1 MSPDTTTDKTSG
13 ISQKVEESL
22 LPIDVAAIAK
32 NPEDVGITK
41 EETATREIVA
51 NIPLGIKGGGKTLI
65 TCEKGIKAFVKD
77 VLAKDGNHLPNS
89 ELGVWV
95 YYLTEGVKRD
105 FGRTWESAPTCL
117 KPKETKTEKAAK
129 EKKRIITKA
138 EKNELL
144 AKLDMAYYQSD
155 ISCGNL
161 TLEQAFSLIKEAY
174 QKKEELEGLGYY
186 LSPNKTE
193 GVKPFNWEKIV
204 NDSVGSM
211 DATFIY
217 QDNKIDL
224 ILPNLIK
231 EFYQND
237 RKQKRG
243 IIKDIMAS
251 ALYGTAY
258 EKAWFSGVKD
268 YGYYDEDHPEAGG
281 AETFKVNS
289 MDDLLAYFKQDR
301 ASDVKKMVDTYNI
314 NSVHL
319 AKQNIPGMKKD
330 RWVCWDLT
338 SKKEGRRELHL
349 WSKTGMSRLVEDE
362 SKRRVMQ
369 QKKPSF

>member
-1 MSPDTTTDKTSG
+1 MSPDTTTDKSSG
-13 ISQKVEESL
+13 ISQSVKESL
-22 LPIDVAAIAK
+22 IPIDVASVAK

-51 NIPLGIKGGGKTLI
+51 DIPLGIKGGGKTLI
-65 TCEKGIKAFVKD
+65 TCEKGIKAYVKD

-105 FGRTWESAPTCL
+105 FGRTWEAAPTCL

-129 EKKRIITKA
+129 DKKRIITKA

-144 AKLDMAYYQSD
+144 AKLDMSYYQSD
-155 ISCGNL
+155 IACGNL
-161 TLEQAFSLIKEAY
+161 TLEQAFALIKEAFE
-174 QKKEELEGLGYY
+174 KKEALEGLGYY

-193 GVKPFNWEKIV
+193 GVKPFNWEKV
-204 NDSVGSM
+204 VTDSVGSM

-217 QDNKIDL
+217 QDHKIDL

-251 ALYGTAY
+251 PLYGTAF

-281 AETFKVNS
+281 TETFQVKD

-301 ASDVKKMVDTYNI
+301 ASDVKKMVDDYKI

-319 AKQNIPGMKKD
+319 AKINRPGMKKD

-338 SKKEGRRELHL
+338 AKKGGLRELHL
-349 WSKTGMSRLVEDE
+349 WSKTGMTRLVEDKL
-362 SKRRVMQ
+362 KRAVT
-369 QKKPSF
+369 KKSPIF